1 MSRPRKTNEE
11 LAKAGSRNIKVDQ
24 IHSGEMVLP
33 ELPPIYLSTE
43 AKKHWAMIV
52 PSLVAAGVAKE
63 ADKSI
68 LAMYC
73 ADLAAF
79 HDNGTNDE
87 GEPIV
92 DEKARRQI
100 GKRILD
106 VAREFGLTTLSR
118 QRSGINSKQ
127 KNTLIKQR

>member
-1 MSRPRKTNEE
+1 MARPRKTNEQ
-11 LAKAGSRNIKVDQ
+11 LKQAGSRNVKVDQ
-24 IHSGEMVLP
+24 IESGDMILP
-33 ELPPIYLSTE
+33 ELPPIYLSQE
-43 AKKHWAMIV
+43 AKKHWAMVV

-63 ADKSI
+63 ADRSV

-79 HDNGTNDE
+79 HDNSMGEE
-87 GEPIV
+87 GPNV

-127 KNTLIKQR
+127 KNSLIKQR